1 MSSSK
6 IWKLLCRN
14 KVYDGSPFIK
24 IFKDKVKLPSGSI
37 IDDYHRIEVNNAVML
52 LIENDN
58 NELLVYEEYRHGIGE
73 VSYTFPAGGIE
84 NNETLDIAAAR
95 EAHEELGISFNDCK
109 LLKSYIV
116 SGSYMF
122 SELNMMSI
130 KNIFKISEP
139 NEKDIENPEVLWLS
153 KKDVKDAISNHKFK
167 GLTYAT
173 AALLWLFYK
182 DEKR

>member
-6 IWKLLCRN
+6 IWKLLCRD

-24 IFKDKVKLPSGSI
+24 IFKDKVELPSGDI

-58 NELLVYEEYRHGIGE
+58 NQLLVYEEYRHGIGE

-84 NNETLDIAAAR
+84 NDETKDTAAAR
-95 EAHEELGISFNDCK
+95 EAREELGISFNNCK

-122 SELNMMSI
+122 SELSMMSI
-130 KNIFKISEP
+130 KNIIEISEP
-139 NEKDIENPEVLWLS
+139 NEKDIENPDVLWLS
-153 KKDVKDAISNHKFK
+153 KKDVKDAISNHEFK

-173 AALLWLFYK
+173 AALLWLFNK
-182 DEKR
+182 DEKK